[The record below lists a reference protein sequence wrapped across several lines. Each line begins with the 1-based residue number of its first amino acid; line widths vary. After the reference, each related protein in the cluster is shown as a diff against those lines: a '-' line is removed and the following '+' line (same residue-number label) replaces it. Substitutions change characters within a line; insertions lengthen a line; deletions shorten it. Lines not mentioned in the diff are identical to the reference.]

1 MSRNNDATTGQRA
14 GTHIG
19 TYGGYRFVPE
29 ELAAKCRSL
38 IESYHA
44 IHGYS
49 RLPDMLWHS
58 GGRDVIECD
67 RDLTRIFSNAS
78 KSRSAKRANDSFLL
92 IATTIVSVEM
102 LARDF
107 AGWGKK
113 FPAAKGEAEKIL
125 ADLALRPRIWLMDMY
140 LYPALSAHR
149 QPAST
154 VSPSS
159 LADHEIIRN

>member
-1 MSRNNDATTGQRA
+1 
-14 GTHIG
+14 
-19 TYGGYRFVPE
+19 
-29 ELAAKCRSL
+29 
-38 IESYHA
+38 
-44 IHGYS
+44 
-49 RLPDMLWHS
+49 MLWHS
-58 GGRDVIECD
+58 GGRDVIEYD

-92 IATTIVSVEM
+92 IATNIVAVEM

-149 QPAST
+149 HSASAL
-154 VSPSS
+154 SPSS
-159 LADHEIIRN
+159 LTDHEIIRN